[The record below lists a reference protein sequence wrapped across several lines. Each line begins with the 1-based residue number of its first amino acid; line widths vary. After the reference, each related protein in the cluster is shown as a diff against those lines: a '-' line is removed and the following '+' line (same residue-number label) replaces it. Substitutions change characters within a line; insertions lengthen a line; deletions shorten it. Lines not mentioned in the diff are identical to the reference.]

1 MNKIQLNEMN
11 FYIINMELLNRS
23 LFLNFTYKNKMFNWN
38 TDIKKATLFNDITKA
53 ENIKNYIKQYTSQ
66 NIQIKKVK
74 LNVKRK

>member
-74 LNVKRK
+74 LNIKRK

>member
-38 TDIKKATLFNDITKA
+38 TDIKKATLFNNITKA